1 MTSDIQTITVPSH
14 IGPLLIVTFEQSRST
29 KGVAQATLSV
39 ASDAS
44 LTAVSESTV
53 LGQVLR
59 QLRASTLEAH
69 GVDVMPHQDDW
80 YWLDPWPPKRGEF
93 HYHTKLKYGDGVSNL
108 RDHAAFT
115 LRMAQAR
122 GVEIRIPI
130 DNPAPRVQQ
139 QDWRFPSYG

>member
-1 MTSDIQTITVPSH
+1 MTSDIRTVTVPSH
-14 IGPLLIVTFEQSRST
+14 IVPLLIVTFEQSRST
-29 KGVAQATLSV
+29 KGVAQVSLSAV
-39 ASDAS
+39 DSG
-44 LTAVSESTV
+44 LTTDVSESV
-53 LGQVLR
+53 VLR
-59 QLRASTLEAH
+59 EVLHQLRASTLEAH

-80 YWLDPWPPKRGEF
+80 YWMDPWPPKRGEF
-93 HYHTKLKYGDGVSNL
+93 HYHTKLKYGDGVTNL

-139 QDWRFPSYG
+139 DWRFPSYG